1 MAKYYL
7 LICFCLFGLTT
18 TAQQSTII
26 EGNIKSPYNE
36 RVSLMLYSYINIA
49 EGAITTQSLVDSNF
63 KFKFTLTAPA
73 YFTLSTNRNVF
84 KLFLIEPGDS
94 IHINMNILHVQ
105 EVAFSGA
112 GSDKANYQYWANI
125 RYQDWYHPPAN
136 MGSDTGSRYF
146 KYLDSCRD
154 LQLFSLK
161 NFKGLLMP
169 TAYQILQAD
178 VFYNFENLKSKYIYN
193 LLRDSSSIEQAK
205 LLYKLYLPVQKKF
218 GFNDILTYSRNLI
231 SYLIQQNE
239 ADYKY
244 LHINDGQDSPAEKYE
259 LAKRHTK
266 GKIQEHV
273 LAELLLDKDILT
285 ADADILK
292 CAGDYL
298 NGTYDPQFKAL
309 IRDKYQLK

>member
-178 VFYNFENLKSKYIYN
+178 VFYNFENLKSQYIYN
-193 LLRDSSSIEQAK
+193 LLRDSSFIKQAK
-205 LLYKLYLPVQKKF
+205 LLYALYLPVQKKF
-218 GFNDILTYSRNLI
+218 DFTETLACSRNLI

-244 LHINDGQDSPAEKYE
+244 LHINDGQNSPAEKYK

-266 GKIQEHV
+266 GKIQGYV
-273 LAELLLDKDILT
+273 LAELLLAEDILA
-285 ADADILK
+285 ADADNLK

-298 NGTYDPQFKAL
+298 NGSYNSLFKAL
-309 IRDKYQLK
+309 IRNKYQLK